1 MFKRL
6 IGFFDKSFQRKLLTF
21 NIVLVGLTTLFLFFF
36 LMNSFRTITDF
47 SLDENKKG
55 ITQTVEEYL
64 TIYAQEKATS
74 TSLQLEAAQ
83 DNLTILGSTAQKTLD
98 NYDDIKG
105 NTAVFDIPIFQTE
118 LSEERGALTSA
129 ADANVDALI
138 PPPIADNPAAK
149 ELLAV
154 SALMNLNMDAI
165 FNANDS
171 NALVYFVGNR
181 ENPVTRAYPNIHLVE
196 VLGDAVDFLF
206 WQDFF
211 PDNVAAWEAWYTNPD
226 LQAEIPN
233 PITVEAPYGDAAG
246 QEAVMTMFYPL
257 WDHEKDE
264 FAGAVGLDISL
275 DKIIEDVLSI
285 RVAQTGFA
293 FLVNSQGEVIAM
305 PEQAYDLLGIEQ
317 EMIDHGGLS
326 FNSGLMTA
334 AQETAVQEMA
344 VALQTEPEGVYK
356 LNLSDAET
364 GHLIAFASLPPLSN
378 NKYEEDIWKIGIV
391 VPEAE
396 ILEVINETGN
406 AITQRSNQIST
417 ISIFLVAGFLVLV
430 TLISAKFSNTV
441 TRDLRTLSLAAEE
454 VREKHYDIDIDIKSQ
469 DEIGQLGQTFM
480 SMTEEIQAYTTNLEA
495 MVTERTEDLQQAN
508 EEITRLNSQLKNEN
522 LRLSAELDV
531 ARQLQVA
538 RRRPLFA
545 RFGLGISWQNGLSSP
560 RCGRGAAL

>member
-98 NYDDIKG
+98 NYDDING

-118 LSEERGALTSA
+118 LSEERGALTSS

-246 QEAVMTMFYPL
+246 QGAVMTMFYPL

-326 FNSGLMTA
+326 FNSGLMSK

-356 LNLSDAET
+356 LNLSNDADT

-378 NKYEEDIWKIGIV
+378 NQYEEDIWKS
-391 VPEAE
+391 A
-396 ILEVINETGN
+396 LSC
-406 AITQRSNQIST
+406 QRRKFWKLST
-417 ISIFLVAGFLVLV
+417 KRATPLRSAATRSAPFPFSWSLVFW
-430 TLISAKFSNTV
+430 
-441 TRDLRTLSLAAEE
+441 
-454 VREKHYDIDIDIKSQ
+454 Y
-469 DEIGQLGQTFM
+469 
-480 SMTEEIQAYTTNLEA
+480 
-495 MVTERTEDLQQAN
+495 
-508 EEITRLNSQLKNEN
+508 
-522 LRLSAELDV
+522 
-531 ARQLQVA
+531 
-538 RRRPLFA
+538 
-545 RFGLGISWQNGLSSP
+545 SSP
-560 RCGRGAAL
+560 